1 MAGGHRNL
9 PLVRRPLVA
18 TGTGAMMK
26 DCTVRLLGTF
36 RTWRDVQLVSGMCT
50 KAAVRRPLQIYGF
63 APWYALREILD
74 FARPLAVY
82 AIQSIFAVDRYAA
95 CSWPCRA
102 RRYSIAAKASKILR
116 ICGAL

>member
-1 MAGGHRNL
+1 MS
-9 PLVRRPLVA
+9 
-18 TGTGAMMK
+18 
-26 DCTVRLLGTF
+26 DCVGYAH
-36 RTWRDVQLVSGMCT
+36 QSG
-50 KAAVRRPLQIYGF
+50 GF
-63 APWYALREILD
+63 ADHSKFMGSRLLREILD